1 MGHLSDSQHLTEIVG
16 REDNMAKKK
25 DLRVLKTHKAIY
37 TAFFTLLQKKDY
49 TDITIQDIA
58 DEALINRSTFYA
70 YFHDKDDLVEQII
83 EQKLDSIRAVMQ
95 LSLLTND
102 NEVKLMHIQMV
113 LTQLLEQIKEDKD
126 TYVLILSII
135 DKHILTD
142 KFKGIVTDAY
152 QDILSRLRIM
162 ESDMEVPVE
171 LIIDYSLGILFMT
184 VNWWLKNDCDYPE
197 DQLARLIMKLVGN
210 ANLTVLGISV
220 I

>member
-1 MGHLSDSQHLTEIVG
+1 M
-16 REDNMAKKK
+16 NKKQ
-25 DLRVLKTHKAIY
+25 DLRVLKTQKAIY
-37 TAFFTLLQKKDY
+37 TAFYNLLSLKDY
-49 TDITIQDIA
+49 TGITIQDIA
-58 DEALINRSTFYA
+58 DEAMINRSTFYA
-70 YFHDKDDLVEQII
+70 YFQDKDDLVEKII
-83 EQKLDSIRAVMQ
+83 EQKLESIQAIMKLSVM
-95 LSLLTND
+95 TND

-126 TYVLILSII
+126 TYVLILSIV

-142 KFKGIVTDAY
+142 KFKKLVTDSY

-197 DQLARLIMKLVGN
+197 DLLARLITKLVGN

>member
-1 MGHLSDSQHLTEIVG
+1 MT
-16 REDNMAKKK
+16 KKQ
-25 DLRVLKTHKAIY
+25 DLRVLKTQKAIY
-37 TAFFTLLQKKDY
+37 TAFFNLLSLKDY

-58 DEALINRSTFYA
+58 DEAMINRSTFYA
-70 YFHDKDDLVEQII
+70 YFHDKDDLVEKII
-83 EQKLDSIRAVMQ
+83 EQKLESIQAIMKLSVM
-95 LSLLTND
+95 TNE

-126 TYVLILSII
+126 TYVLILSIV

-142 KFKGIVTDAY
+142 KFKKLVTDSY

-184 VNWWLKNDCDYPE
+184 INWWLKNDCDYPE
-197 DQLARLIMKLVGN
+197 DQLARLITKLVGN